1 MARCLKAHGNENR
14 MFSINKTIKGKPP
27 RLPFLKIKE
36 SVLGKTY
43 DLSLVFIGSTCSKT
57 LNKTYRNKDK
67 PANILSFPISKT
79 EGEIFIDLK
88 EASRTAKNFDRKYKN
103 FIALLFIH
111 GLLHLKGFAHSSK
124 MDSEEE
130 KILKKFLEN

>member
-1 MARCLKAHGNENR
+1 

-27 RLPFLKIKE
+27 SLPFLKIKE
-36 SVLGKTY
+36 AVLGKTY
-43 DLSLVFIGSTCSKT
+43 DLSLVFIGSTRSKA

-67 PANILSFPISKT
+67 PANILSFPISKS

-88 EASRTAKNFDRKYKN
+88 EATRTFKNFDRKYKN

-111 GLLHLKGFAHSSK
+111 GLLHLKGFAHGSK
-124 MDSEEE
+124 MESEEE
-130 KILKKFLEN
+130 KIIKKFNL

>member
-1 MARCLKAHGNENR
+1 

-27 RLPFLKIKE
+27 RLPFLQIKE
-36 SVLGKTY
+36 AVLGKTY
-43 DLSLVFIGSTCSKT
+43 DLSLIFIGSTRSKT

-67 PANILSFPISKT
+67 PANILSFPLSKN

-88 EASRTAKNFDRKYKN
+88 EAAHTSKKFDRKYKN

-111 GLLHLKGFAHSSK
+111 GLLHLKGFAHGSK
-124 MDSEEE
+124 MESKEE
-130 KILKKFLEN
+130 KLIKKFNL